1 LAKNILFKKVHSSV
15 TWSLEVGEIHF
26 LVAESHLVEVHS
38 SVFFHLVVAW
48 IHLEVEEIHFLMAWI
63 HLEEAHSAALFHL
76 VVAWIHLEVEGIHSL
91 VAVIHSLVA

>member
-1 LAKNILFKKVHSSV
+1 LAKNILFKKVPSSV

-48 IHLEVEEIHFLMAWI
+48 IHLEVEEIHSL
-63 HLEEAHSAALFHL
+63 
-76 VVAWIHLEVEGIHSL
+76 VAWIHLGVEGIHSL
-91 VAVIHSLVA
+91 VEGIHLGEDHSSAVEH